1 MIMTE
6 LLTTLAQ
13 LALGFMGLMAPV
25 AVLLVALERRD
36 RRARALNT
44 IALQQ
49 LNTPE
54 LRGLY
59 AVAVKTRPFGGGR
72 VSVDLWGCSR
82 HQLWD
87 VMDRLALA
95 LPRSVRFEVNGLS
108 DRRTRI
114 ERCGRPYESTPEL
127 CGCGVC
133 R

>member
-1 MIMTE
+1 MSE
-6 LLTTLAQ
+6 LLMTLARV
-13 LALGFMGLMAPV
+13 ALGFICLTAPV
-25 AVLLVALERRD
+25 AVLLIALERRD
-36 RRARALNT
+36 RRTLALNT
-44 IALQQ
+44 IVLQQ
-49 LNTPE
+49 LNAPE

-59 AVAVKTRPFGGGR
+59 AATVKARPFGGGR
-72 VSVDLWGCSR
+72 VSVDLWDCSR
-82 HQLWD
+82 NQLWD
-87 VMDRLALA
+87 VMDRLALV

>member
-1 MIMTE
+1 MNE
-6 LLTTLAQ
+6 LMMTLAQ
-13 LALGFMGLMAPV
+13 LAVGFLCLMTPV
-25 AVLLVALERRD
+25 AVLVVALERRD
-36 RRARALNT
+36 RRALALNT
-44 IALQQ
+44 IVLQQ

-59 AVAVKTRPFGGGR
+59 AVAVRPRPFGSDR
-72 VSVDLWGCSR
+72 VSIDLWGCSR

-114 ERCGRPYESTPEL
+114 EQCGRSYESTPGL
-127 CGCGVC
+127 CSCGVC

>member
-1 MIMTE
+1 MTE
-6 LLTTLAQ
+6 LLTTIARV
-13 LALGFMGLMAPV
+13 AVGFLCLTAPV
-25 AVLLVALERRD
+25 AVLFIALERRD
-36 RRARALNT
+36 RRALALNT
-44 IALQQ
+44 LVLQQ

-59 AVAVKTRPFGGGR
+59 AVTVRPRPFGGDR
-72 VSVDLWGCSR
+72 VWIDLWECSR

-87 VMDRLALA
+87 VMDRLAVA

-114 ERCGRPYESTPEL
+114 EQCGRPYESTPGL
-127 CGCGVC
+127 CSCGVC